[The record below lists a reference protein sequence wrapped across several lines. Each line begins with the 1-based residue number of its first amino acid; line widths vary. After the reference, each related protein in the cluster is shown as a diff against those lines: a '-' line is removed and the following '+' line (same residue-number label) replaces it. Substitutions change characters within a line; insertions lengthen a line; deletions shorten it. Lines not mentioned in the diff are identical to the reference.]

1 MFAQNELDFA
11 NNSYDRLPPQN
22 IEAEEVILGGILLD
36 PEAITRICDR
46 ISPENFYL
54 EHHRKI
60 YAAMLELYREQKPT
74 DLLSVTSSLSDK
86 IDSLTNKSQLAVV
99 GGRNKLA
106 TLVDRTVSAVNIDA
120 LADLVMEKYLRRELI
135 RVSQHNINLAYATG
149 IKLSVVLDEAQ
160 KSVFNLSQTLVD
172 DRPKLVHVSE
182 CINDMHTEMEKKLTG
197 QVQPILSGF
206 YDVDD
211 KTGGFNEDE
220 FIVVGGRPGAGKT
233 GWALKTAA
241 NMSRVPVPEGEQRK
255 DIYYFSL
262 EMNAKQ
268 LSRRLIAQESRVEG
282 TTLKQPKLMTGDDWV
297 KVSWAMEQYEDETK
311 SSLYICDKKKVD
323 ILDISASIRR
333 FIATTGNKPGAI
345 FVDHIHILAGT
356 EEGASDE
363 QAKITKASRFLK
375 ELSSE
380 ADGFGCPVFGLAQ
393 LNRGVESRQNKRP
406 MMSDL
411 RASGALEQ
419 DADYVF
425 LLYRDEYYNED
436 TADKGIAELNIAK
449 GRDTGTGVI
458 KLLFDS
464 QFAEFKNLAKPQY

>member
-1 MFAQNELDFA
+1 MFTENELDFA
-11 NNSYDRLPPQN
+11 SNSPDRLPPQN

-46 ISPENFYL
+46 ISPEIFYL

-60 YAAMLELYREQKPT
+60 YASMLELYREQKPT
-74 DLLSVTSSLSDK
+74 DLLSVTLWLTDK
-86 IDSLTNKSQLAVV
+86 IDKVTGKNYLTLV
-99 GGRNKLA
+99 GGRSKLA
-106 TLVDRTVSAVNIDA
+106 ALVDCTVSAVNIDA
-120 LADLVMEKYLRRELI
+120 LAGLVMEKYLRRELI
-135 RVSQHNINLAYATG
+135 RVSQQNIKLAYATE

-182 CINDMHTEMEKKLTG
+182 YMQETYSEMEKKLSGEIQSIKT
-197 QVQPILSGF
+197 GF

-211 KTGGFNEDE
+211 KSGGFNEDE
-220 FIVVGGRPGAGKT
+220 FIVVGGRPGSGKT
-233 GWALKTAA
+233 GFALKAAA
-241 NMSRVPVPEGEQRK
+241 NMSREQPK

-262 EMNAKQ
+262 EMNAEQ
-268 LSRRLIAQESRVEG
+268 LCRRLIAQESRIEG
-282 TTLKQPKLMTGDDWV
+282 TVLKQPKMMREDDWV
-297 KVSWAMEQYEDETK
+297 KVSLAMAQYEKEQ
-311 SSLYICDKKKVD
+311 SSLYICDKKKMDV
-323 ILDISASIRR
+323 LDVAASIRR
-333 FIATTGNKPGAI
+333 FIATTGGNPGAI
-345 FVDHIHILAGT
+345 FIDHIHILAGT
-356 EEGASDE
+356 EEGANDE
-363 QAKITKASRFLK
+363 YAKITKASRFLK
-375 ELSSE
+375 EISSK
-380 ADGFGCPVFGLAQ
+380 DGFGCPVFGLAQ
-393 LNRGVESRQNKRP
+393 LNRGVDARTNRRP

-419 DADYVF
+419 DADFVF

-436 TADKGIAELNIAK
+436 TPDKGIAELNIAK

>member
-11 NNSYDRLPPQN
+11 NNSYDRLPPQE

-46 ISPENFYL
+46 ISPEIFYL

-74 DLLSVTSSLSDK
+74 DLISVTSLLTAK
-86 IDSLTNKSQLAVV
+86 IDKLTNKNHLTLV

-120 LADLVMEKYLRRELI
+120 LAGLVMEAYLRRELI
-135 RVSQHNINLAYATG
+135 RVSHQNIKLAYATD

-182 CINDMHTEMEKKLTG
+182 CMSDMYSEMEKKLTG
-197 QVQPILSGF
+197 EIQSIKSGF
-206 YDVDD
+206 YDIDD

-220 FIVVGGRPGAGKT
+220 FIVIGGRPGAGKT
-233 GWALKTAA
+233 AFALKAAA
-241 NMSRVPVPEGEQRK
+241 NMSREQPK

-262 EMNAKQ
+262 EMNARQ
-268 LSRRLIAQESRVEG
+268 LSRRLVAQESRIEG
-282 TTLKQPKLMTGDDWV
+282 TILKQPKMMRDDDWV
-297 KVSWAMEQYEDETK
+297 KISWAMTQYEKEL
-311 SSLYICDKKKVD
+311 SSLYICDKKKMD
-323 ILDISASIRR
+323 ILDVAGSIRR
-333 FIATTGNKPGAI
+333 FIATTGGNPGAI
-345 FVDHIHILAGT
+345 FIDHMHILAGT
-356 EEGASDE
+356 EEGADDE
-363 QAKITKASRFLK
+363 YAKITKASRFLK
-375 ELSSE
+375 EISSN

-406 MMSDL
+406 MQSDL
-411 RASGALEQ
+411 RAAGAIEQ
-419 DADYVF
+419 DADFIF

-436 TADKGIAELNIAK
+436 TPDKGIAELNIAK